1 MSALWLRIFFILI
14 PLTSCVYSL
23 SEAQDQ
29 NGAEETAPSALPPPR
44 TTYLGREI
52 ALPMSYLGADWLLR
66 KERQEQENCSLML
79 QLLGSKSGMT
89 VCDMGCGNGFYALQL
104 ANIVGETGRVLAVDI
119 QPEMLTLLRAR
130 ARQEQ
135 IDNIQPVLGT
145 VIDPSLPV
153 GKVDLILCVDVY
165 HEFSHP
171 EYMLRAMRKSLSA
184 EGRIVLV
191 EFRSEDPEVPI
202 KKLHKMSRDQIIKE
216 MRHNGLQ
223 LANEFN
229 ELPWQHM
236 MFFGRDDTWESP

>member
-1 MSALWLRIFFILI
+1 
-14 PLTSCVYSL
+14 
-23 SEAQDQ
+23 
-29 NGAEETAPSALPPPR
+29 
-44 TTYLGREI
+44 
-52 ALPMSYLGADWLLR
+52 
-66 KERQEQENCSLML
+66 
-79 QLLGSKSGMT
+79 
-89 VCDMGCGNGFYALQL
+89 
-104 ANIVGETGRVLAVDI
+104 
-119 QPEMLTLLRAR
+119 MLTLLRAR

-184 EGRIVLV
+184 EGRIVLG